1 MQCKSN
7 TYLSIAYS
15 VIAKPSIWK
24 SWDLH
29 YILEQGIMF
38 KSVGIRQPVA
48 VNKLAINFKIKNFD
62 LNGVMLDHESH
73 LIQNKNKFFDN
84 FRHLNQR
91 NTDDGII
98 FTCGGFSVTLMWNKT
113 SLFSFSIRR
122 CNDQGF
128 HNFNRK
134 ATLLEFRS
142 MTSRKKFLKT
152 FFIENV
158 GVSVETQFNLQYISI
173 NLSQENKHQIM
184 DSLGRKRK

>member
-62 LNGVMLDHESH
+62 LNGVMLDHEKH
-73 LIQNKNKFFDN
+73 LIQNKNKF
-84 FRHLNQR
+84 L
-91 NTDDGII
+91 II
-98 FTCGGFSVTLMWNKT
+98 SDTLLKETLM
-113 SLFSFSIRR
+113 
-122 CNDQGF
+122 
-128 HNFNRK
+128 
-134 ATLLEFRS
+134 
-142 MTSRKKFLKT
+142 M
-152 FFIENV
+152 V
-158 GVSVETQFNLQYISI
+158 
-173 NLSQENKHQIM
+173 
-184 DSLGRKRK
+184 